1 MARETKAMEKLVNSL
16 DELLN
21 RMREQQR
28 QYEIQIALLQKNDF
42 QIIQLYPDEHNE
54 DDSGF
59 YEI

>member
-1 MARETKAMEKLVNSL
+1 MARETRAMEKLVNSL
-16 DELLN
+16 GELLN

-28 QYEIQIALLQKNDF
+28 QYEIKIALLRKNDF

-54 DDSGF
+54 DDSSF